1 MRIAD
6 TEDREHLWEMLVECS
21 DQSTKSKAIEDA
33 ARYYCRMRGARGYN
47 SAVEELLDRA
57 VDEGSLTAD
66 EIAAILDAR
75 ELPVAVETEVAIG
88 GDAEP

>member
-6 TEDREHLWEMLVECS
+6 TDDRQRLWEMLVECS
-21 DQSTKSKAIEDA
+21 DQNTKSKAIEDA

-57 VDEGSLTAD
+57 VDEGSLTAA
-66 EIAAILDAR
+66 EIAAIIDAR
-75 ELPVAVETEVAIG
+75 ELPVAVETEVAV
-88 GDAEP
+88 GDE

>member
-6 TEDREHLWEMLVECS
+6 TDDRQRLWEMLVECS

-33 ARYYCRMRGARGYN
+33 SRYYCRMRGARGYN
-47 SAVEELLDRA
+47 SAVEELLSAA
-57 VDEGSLTAD
+57 VDEGSLTAA

-88 GDAEP
+88 DE

>member
-6 TEDREHLWEMLVECS
+6 TKDRERLWEMLVECS
-21 DQSTKSKAIEDA
+21 DQQTKSKAIEDA

-57 VDEGSLTAD
+57 VDEGSLTAA

-75 ELPVAVETEVAIG
+75 ELPVDVETEVAIG
-88 GDAEP
+88 DE

>member
-6 TEDREHLWEMLVECS
+6 TEDRDRLWEMLVECS

-47 SAVEELLDRA
+47 SAVEELLSAAID
-57 VDEGSLTAD
+57 DGSLTAA
-66 EIAAILDAR
+66 EIAAIIDAR
-75 ELPVAVETEVAIG
+75 ELPVEVDQSVAIG
-88 GDAEP
+88 DD

>member
-6 TEDREHLWEMLVECS
+6 TKDRERLWEMLVECS
-21 DQSTKSKAIEDA
+21 DQQTKSKAIEDA

-47 SAVEELLDRA
+47 SAVEELLSAA
-57 VDEGSLTAD
+57 VEEGSLTAA

-75 ELPVAVETEVAIG
+75 ELPVAVEQSVAIG
-88 GDAEP
+88 EE

>member
-6 TEDREHLWEMLVECS
+6 TDDRERLWDALVECS

-47 SAVEELLDRA
+47 SAVEELLSAA
-57 VDEGSLTAD
+57 VDEGSLTAA
-66 EIAAILDAR
+66 EIAAIIDAR
-75 ELPVAVETEVAIG
+75 ELPVEVDTSVEIG
-88 GDAEP
+88 NEDT

>member
-6 TEDREHLWEMLVECS
+6 TDERARLWDALVECS

-57 VDEGSLTAD
+57 VDEGSLTAA

-88 GDAEP
+88 DE